1 MKISMCIGNWVA
13 FREIKPNT
21 LFQFCERTYLK
32 LDEQNLCGVNLHS
45 ATITYFG
52 EEDVVIPLES
62 NILIVHPVAQVV
74 D

>member
-21 LFQFCERTYLK
+21 LFQWGERVYLK
-32 LDEQNLCGVNLHS
+32 IDSKDKTGVNLHN
-45 ATITYFG
+45 ARITYFG

-62 NILIVHPVAQVV
+62 NILIVHPVARVV